1 MEEGSQL
8 AGLENVLSGLSKNP
22 ELISTLV
29 RLVNNGGTQ
38 QSAPSPQSSEAN
50 FANTSELETIIKLL
64 TASDGAVPNSDRS
77 QNTNAAEA
85 SKAERHQNIPDIES
99 ILRALSVA
107 QGAPK
112 LNQRVHNGTNDILNT
127 VRQTLGGKEE
137 SENRIRLLNAL
148 RPYLCDERRNKLDV
162 LIRVLR
168 IVELGELRGLLGI
181 R

>member
-1 MEEGSQL
+1 MEESSQL
-8 AGLENVLSGLSKNP
+8 AGLENVLSGLAKNP

-29 RLVNNGGTQ
+29 RLVNPGGTQ
-38 QSAPSPQSSEAN
+38 QSTPPPQSSGSN
-50 FANTSELETIIKLL
+50 FASAPELEAIINPVS
-64 TASDGAVPNSDRS
+64 ASDGAAPSSDRS

-85 SKAERHQNIPDIES
+85 PKAEHRPNPPDIEG

-112 LNQRVHNGTNDILNT
+112 LNQRANNGTNDILNT

-148 RPYLCDERRNKLDV
+148 RPYLCEERRNKLDV
-162 LIRVLR
+162 LIRLLR